1 MQTTPDSPGPD
12 AGPEPRRLGRPTIKL
27 GTALKWSY
35 VMSTGGNAIQVALTL
50 VVAALLGPR
59 EYGLMALAM
68 VWVALVLVLLQ
79 FGPTFAV
86 IQQHDITDDHVNA
99 SFWATVVGSLGCA
112 AVLAATTPLWS
123 AYNGLP
129 ELVPLC
135 LALTPV
141 VILQAFNV
149 IQDAILRR
157 RMQMRGIAIRVMLAN
172 LGGGVTAIG
181 GALAGLGVWALV
193 AQQLVWP
200 TLYAVML
207 WPIAG
212 WRPRRGPIL
221 APLRDLW
228 RTSWQTYGGSIGGYL
243 ATRVDVLMMG
253 TLFVPETI
261 GLWRFA
267 QRLSEFANELTAGG
281 LSAVSLPHL
290 ARHGEDAPALERE
303 LGRLMY
309 GASLLTFP
317 ALGVLAGASEAV
329 VLFIGDQWA
338 VAAGPLRLLCVVAA
352 GVTVATI
359 LGVALAAK
367 QRPGIP
373 ALFNWVTIP
382 CLAAGIV
389 LSAQLSAGGDPA
401 ARLVA
406 IAVAALAV
414 QLLITGGLGYVVFR
428 RILRISPWPTVGL
441 ALPGLAS
448 AGAAGLAGHLTYRLV
463 DASLNRLLDLAVT
476 GTVATLAGAVV
487 LLALD
492 RQARLIAVRLLAR
505 VRARAAR

>member
-1 MQTTPDSPGPD
+1 MTSG
-12 AGPEPRRLGRPTIKL
+12 ERLGRPTIGL
-27 GTALKWSY
+27 GPALRWSY
-35 VMSTGGNAIQVALTL
+35 VMSTGGNAIQVLLTL

-99 SFWATVVGSLGCA
+99 SFWATLAGSAGCA
-112 AVLAATTPLWS
+112 LLLVATTPLW
-123 AYNGLP
+123 ARYNDLP

-141 VILQAFNV
+141 VVLQAFNV

-172 LGGGVTAIG
+172 LGAGATAVG
-181 GALAGLGVWALV
+181 GALAGFGVWALV

-200 TLYAVML
+200 TLYAIML

-221 APLRDLW
+221 RPLRELR
-228 RTSWQTYGGSIGGYL
+228 RTSLQTYGGSIGGYL
-243 ATRVDVLMMG
+243 SSRVDVLLMG
-253 TLFVPETI
+253 AFFVPELI

-267 QRLSEFANELTAGG
+267 QRLSEMANELTAGG
-281 LSAVSLPHL
+281 LHVVSLPHL
-290 ARHGEDAPALERE
+290 ARHGEDPPALERE

-317 ALGVLAGASEAV
+317 ALGILAGSSDAV
-329 VLFIGDQWA
+329 VRFIGDQWTL
-338 VAAGPLRLLCVVAA
+338 AAGPLRLLCLVAA
-352 GVTVATI
+352 AATIATI
-359 LGVALAAK
+359 LGVTAAAK

-373 ALFNWVTIP
+373 ALFSWITIP
-382 CLAAGIV
+382 FLAGGII
-389 LSAQLSAGGDPA
+389 LSARLSADSGTAG
-401 ARLVA
+401 RLLT
-406 IAVAALAV
+406 IAVATLAV
-414 QLLITGGLGYVVFR
+414 QLLITGALGYVVYR
-428 RILRISPWPTVGL
+428 RLLRVPPGRTVRV

-448 AGAAGLAGHLTYRLV
+448 AAAAALAGHLTYQLV
-463 DASLNRLLDLAVT
+463 APLHRVLDLAVT
-476 GTVATLAGAVV
+476 GTAATLAALVV

-492 RQARLIAVRLLAR
+492 RPARAFARRWSTRIGQRL
-505 VRARAAR
+505 ARAAGQPS